1 LNEIAIEVG
10 FETPRI
16 FEAHSFE
23 ILKPELKELVGDAK
37 FVSVLYRLFKLDKTQ
52 KEEENKEVIYRG
64 SIESCSDQFK
74 FDYKTT
80 FQSDNPK
87 SIDAATWNIIN
98 QSRFKD
104 HFESRKAPC
113 CSKPDLTKVENPFQ
127 VVKEIGLVKPTSGC
141 C

>member
-1 LNEIAIEVG
+1 M
-10 FETPRI
+10 
-16 FEAHSFE
+16 
-23 ILKPELKELVGDAK
+23 
-37 FVSVLYRLFKLDKTQ
+37 DKTQ

-74 FDYKTT
+74 VFIFIKNLCNKNFKNFQFDYKTT

-113 CSKPDLTKVENPFQ
+113 CSKPDLVITT
-127 VVKEIGLVKPTSGC
+127 LH
-141 C
+141 